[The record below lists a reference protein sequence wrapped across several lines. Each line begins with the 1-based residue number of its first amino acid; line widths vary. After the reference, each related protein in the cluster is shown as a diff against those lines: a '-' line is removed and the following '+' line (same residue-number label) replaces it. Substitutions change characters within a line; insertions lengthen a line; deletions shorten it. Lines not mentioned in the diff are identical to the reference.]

1 MLTGDRLKAI
11 EQQHANLEAQL
22 AEPTIASDPSRLAK
36 LGREYSRLDDQV
48 ILIKQLRE
56 ISDGLQ
62 STELAC
68 QDPDEEVQELAR
80 EELQYLESQKNEIEA
95 KLKNLL
101 LPRDPHDDRDV
112 IVEVRAGT
120 GGEEA
125 SLFAGELVRMYSRYA
140 DRQGWKFEVISTTS
154 SGVGGIKEAIIAVRG
169 DGAFGRLKY
178 ESGVHRVQ
186 RVPVTESSGRLHTS
200 AASVAVLPEAEEI
213 DVAISEEEIRI
224 DVFRSSGHGGQ
235 SVNTTDSAVRITH
248 LTTGIVVS
256 IQDEKSQHKNRA
268 KAMSV
273 LRARLLDLERVR
285 QQEERGADR
294 RGQIGSGD
302 RSAKMRTYNFP
313 QDRITDHRIS
323 HTLHG
328 MSAFLDG
335 EIDDLLD
342 ALITS
347 RQEELMLSSDGGD

>member
-154 SGVGGIKEAIIAVRG
+154 SGVGGVKEAIIAVRG